1 MVTYRDGTGGSISTC
16 TSAASAPSLSAVNN
30 YARCPR
36 VPECCCPAERR
47 CTAACPR
54 LCRGGGGGG
63 DASLGGGV
71 SGLDRCANG
80 ADRCTPVPSR
90 ACDIAI
96 TQCEQ
101 RWIEGWYPA
110 PISSWHGN
118 IQGWYRRQQ
127 QQHKLTIGGVLFWSL
142 PACRPAALPPSRPAI
157 FIRDYVKKSGRH
169 PPKLVRS
176 LYPPAKA
183 PPVRREPQRAHVLA
197 LRDAESV
204 PVRGLVNIK
213 GTHGAPWWRSAR
225 AAQHYLVPVTI
236 HRRRHMWRRH
246 SGSSPRRKS
255 ADSYSLARLLLHTG
269 WHIAR

>member
-1 MVTYRDGTGGSISTC
+1 LPCGATLHGCVSTALSRRRRRRRREPRRRRQRPGSLC
-16 TSAASAPSLSAVNN
+16 KWRRSL
-30 YARCPR
+30 YP
-36 VPECCCPAERR
+36 
-47 CTAACPR
+47 
-54 LCRGGGGGG
+54 
-63 DASLGGGV
+63 
-71 SGLDRCANG
+71 CAFPCL
-80 ADRCTPVPSR
+80 RHR
-90 ACDIAI
+90 HH
-96 TQCEQ
+96 CEQ